1 MKRVFVTTASV
12 AIGMIL
18 PALAHAQ
25 GNQVA
30 DGINSLQ
37 GVLDGVYNQMIP
49 LCSSL
54 VDVGRGIGGFATL
67 WYIAVRVG
75 KHLANAEPI
84 DVYPLLKPFVVG
96 FAVIIFP
103 SVISLINTVMSPTV
117 SGTANLVQNS
127 NAAVAALLKDKEQAV
142 ENSDFWK
149 MYVGPTG
156 DGDRD
161 KWYKYTHPDQE
172 PSDEGMWASIG
183 NDVRFAVAK
192 ASYNFRNAIKEW
204 MSEVLQILFAAASL
218 CINTIRTFNLIILAI
233 IGPLAWS
240 FSIFDGFGHTLKHW
254 LARYINVFLWLPV
267 GNIFG
272 AVIGQIQ
279 QNMLQ
284 LDLSQISQTGDTFFS
299 STDMAYLVFLVIGI
313 IGYTTVPTIA
323 NHIIWVGAGDALTGK
338 ATGVAGSVAS
348 SAVSGSLQASGK
360 STGWMLQTV
369 GSIFRGPGSS
379 SGGHGSGRHGADRES
394 HMGRKLS
401 GK

>member
-1 MKRVFVTTASV
+1 MAGAV
-12 AIGMIL
+12 ALCLSL

-75 KHLANAEPI
+75 KNLANAEPI
-84 DVYPLLKPFVVG
+84 DIYPLLKPFVVG
-96 FAVIIFP
+96 FAVINFA
-103 SVISLINTVMSPTV
+103 SVISLINGVMSPTV

-254 LARYINVFLWLPV
+254 LARYINIFLWLPV

-338 ATGVAGSVAS
+338 TTGVAGSIAGSVAS
-348 SAVSGSLQASGK
+348 SSLQASGR
-360 STGWMLQTV
+360 STTWVVETV
-369 GSIFRGPGSS
+369 GSMLKGPGTHSNA
-379 SGGHGSGRHGADRES
+379 HGVTRHSADQES
-394 HMGRKLS
+394 HLGRKLS